1 MILRDIMKTDVT
13 TVKADITTVELEH
26 LFSGTRI
33 SGVPV
38 VDSDGLPIGMVSQSD
53 VLRCLGDVGV
63 TIYNTLTAEALMT
76 TGIISAEP
84 TEDVITVAC
93 MMRDKRIHRILVG
106 EASKIAGIVSTFDML
121 TALIELDPSTS
132 PTDQASSA

>member
-1 MILRDIMKTDVT
+1 MW
-13 TVKADITTVELEH
+13 
-26 LFSGTRI
+26 G
-33 SGVPV
+33 G
-38 VDSDGLPIGMVSQSD
+38 
-53 VLRCLGDVGV
+53 

-93 MMRDKRIHRILVG
+93 MMPDKRIHRILVC
-106 EASKIAGIVSTFDML
+106 EDSKIAGIVSTFDML
-121 TALIELDPSTS
+121 TARTELDPSTS